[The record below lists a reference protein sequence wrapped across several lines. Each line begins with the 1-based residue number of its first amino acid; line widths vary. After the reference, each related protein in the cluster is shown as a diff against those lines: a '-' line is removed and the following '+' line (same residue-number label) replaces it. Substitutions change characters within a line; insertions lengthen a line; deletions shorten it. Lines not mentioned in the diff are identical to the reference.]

1 MIELKNVSKYYQG
14 KESVVKALD
23 SISIRFDLGEF
34 VVITGESGSGK
45 STFLNVLSGLDT
57 YEAGEMY
64 VGDEETSHFSD
75 EEWEDYRRKNISF
88 IFQNYNIIDAYTV
101 YQNVDSALMVQ
112 GISKEERKKRA
123 MNLIERVGLLKQAHQ
138 KASKLSGGEKQRTAI
153 ARALAKDAPI
163 IVADE
168 PTGNLDSETSESI
181 IKLLKEVSKDRLVL
195 LVSHNYASKEP
206 YATRHVR
213 LFDGEIVE
221 DRTVRPYEK
230 PGEVTGEAGK
240 RPNRMQPLQ
249 QFMLALRN
257 MASMPRKTIFTFMIA
272 LFIVFVFA
280 LTYGSYVEQ
289 TEASAMV
296 ENHPNFRNSFE
307 GRLVISRKDGEAMS
321 DDEIDA
327 FESNDA
333 VKAVVPNDPVLD
345 RNFRVIDDG
354 SSDDYRYYG
363 SLQVHHADSL
373 DESNLIEG
381 RMPEAVDEVVMDSE
395 DYEIGEELSIYQ
407 SEIWEGYTDGA
418 GAMDV
423 TVVGAIDSEQSY
435 NRRIYFSNAFFQSGR
450 AKIITLLSDNQLE
463 VMHDDGSFTFDSYRI
478 VLDDSL
484 PEDTFN
490 IQVPNM
496 DDVPDEEFGGIT
508 EEYEDLVGE
517 TMTIKG
523 RHVFDNSAHELDV
536 EFRELVEGSEHHYEE
551 FLFIHPDTIG
561 NLFGDVGVHQVS
573 LITEDRFDATNIQDA
588 LSDDYYSVYPA
599 GYSNEINEIFNTVI
613 KLFLGA
619 LSVFILV
626 LMYFIA
632 YIALRNVMQS
642 RSKNFVILRSIG
654 ARRKELSQS
663 LISELTFT
671 MIIAY
676 LVVSVVLNLNPLFPN
691 VIPDYMRFFTF
702 GNYVFMFFA
711 LVILSIFLGLKFNK
725 KIFRRSVISAFR
737 DE

>member
-1 MIELKNVSKYYQG
+1 MIELKSVSKYYQG
-14 KESVVKALD
+14 KENVVKALD

-112 GISKEERKKRA
+112 GILKKERKKRA
-123 MNLIERVGLLKQAHQ
+123 MDLIERVGLLKQAHQ

-221 DRTVRPYEK
+221 DRTVRPYEAPK
-230 PGEVTGEAGK
+230 GPVGEASE

-257 MASMPRKTIFTFMIA
+257 MASMPKKTIFTFMIA

-280 LTYGSYVEQ
+280 LNYGSYVEQ
-289 TEASAMV
+289 TQATALST
-296 ENHPNFRNSFE
+296 NHPNFENSFE
-307 GRLVISRKDGEAMS
+307 GRLVISRKDGAAFS
-321 DDEIDA
+321 DDELDG
-327 FESNDA
+327 FEANSE
-333 VKAVVPNDPVLD
+333 VKAVVPSDPVLD
-345 RNFRVIDDG
+345 RRFRVIQDED
-354 SSDDYRYYG
+354 SDDYRFYG
-363 SLQVHHADSL
+363 SLQVHHTASL
-373 DESNLIEG
+373 DENDLVDG
-381 RMPEAVDEVVMDSE
+381 RFPESADEVVMDSE
-395 DYEIGEELSIYQ
+395 DYRVGEQLSIYQ
-407 SEIWEGYTDGA
+407 SDIWEGYTDGA

-423 TVVGAIDSEQSY
+423 TVVGITESDQPY
-435 NRRIYFSNAFFQSGR
+435 NRNMYFSNAFFESER
-450 AKIITLLSDNQLE
+450 AKIIALINTFE
-463 VMHDDGSFTFDSYRI
+463 IIHDDASFNFDAHRI
-478 VLDDSL
+478 VLDDSV
-484 PEDTFN
+484 PEDAFHIKTRNF
-490 IQVPNM
+490 
-496 DDVPDEEFGGIT
+496 EEIPGEESGGIT
-508 EEYEDLVGE
+508 SQYDDLVDE
-517 TMTIKG
+517 TMTIRT
-523 RHVFDNSAHELDV
+523 RHTFDNSTHELDV
-536 EFRELVEGSEHHYEE
+536 EFAEVSEGTEHQYED
-551 FLFIHPDTIG
+551 FLFIHPDTIS
-561 NLFGDVGVHQVS
+561 NLFGDIGVHQVS
-573 LITEDRFDATNIQDA
+573 LITEDRFDATSIQDS
-588 LSDDYYSVYPA
+588 LSEDYYSVYPA
-599 GYSNEINEIFNTVI
+599 GYSNQFDEMINTVI
-613 KLFLGA
+613 NLFLGS
-619 LSVFILV
+619 LSIFTLI

-654 ARRKELSQS
+654 
-663 LISELTFT
+663 
-671 MIIAY
+671 
-676 LVVSVVLNLNPLFPN
+676 
-691 VIPDYMRFFTF
+691 
-702 GNYVFMFFA
+702 
-711 LVILSIFLGLKFNK
+711 
-725 KIFRRSVISAFR
+725 
-737 DE
+737 

>member
-64 VGDEETSHFSD
+64 VGEEETSHFSD

-112 GISKEERKKRA
+112 GIPKEERKKRA
-123 MNLIERVGLLKQAHQ
+123 MDLIERVGLLKQAHQ

-221 DRTVRPYEK
+221 DRTVRPYDA
-230 PGEVTGEAGK
+230 PSGVVGEAAE

-289 TEASAMV
+289 TEATAMAD
-296 ENHPNFRNSFE
+296 NHPDFRNSFE

-333 VKAVVPNDPVLD
+333 VKAVVPNDPLLD
-345 RNFRVIDDG
+345 RYFRAIDD
-354 SSDDYRYYG
+354 SDSRNFYG
-363 SLQVHHADSL
+363 TLQVHHAATL
-373 DESNLIEG
+373 DEHDLIEG
-381 RMPEAVDEVVMDSE
+381 RLPEAIDEVVMDSE
-395 DYEIGEELSIYQ
+395 DYEIGEELNIYQ
-407 SEIWEGYTDGA
+407 AEIWEGYTDGA

-423 TVVGAIDSEQSY
+423 KVVGIIDNDQPY
-435 NRRIYFSNAFFQSGR
+435 NRHIYYSDQFFQSER
-450 AKIITLLSDNQLE
+450 AKIITLMSNNTLE
-463 VMHDDGSFTFDSYRI
+463 ITHDEQTFTFDSIRV

-490 IQVPNM
+490 IQIPNM
-496 DDVPDEEFGGIT
+496 DEVPDEEFGGIT
-508 EEYEDLVGE
+508 EEYENLVGE
-517 TMTIKG
+517 K
-523 RHVFDNSAHELDV
+523 
-536 EFRELVEGSEHHYEE
+536 
-551 FLFIHPDTIG
+551 
-561 NLFGDVGVHQVS
+561 
-573 LITEDRFDATNIQDA
+573 
-588 LSDDYYSVYPA
+588 
-599 GYSNEINEIFNTVI
+599 
-613 KLFLGA
+613 
-619 LSVFILV
+619 
-626 LMYFIA
+626 
-632 YIALRNVMQS
+632 
-642 RSKNFVILRSIG
+642 
-654 ARRKELSQS
+654 
-663 LISELTFT
+663 
-671 MIIAY
+671 
-676 LVVSVVLNLNPLFPN
+676 
-691 VIPDYMRFFTF
+691 
-702 GNYVFMFFA
+702 
-711 LVILSIFLGLKFNK
+711 
-725 KIFRRSVISAFR
+725 
-737 DE
+737 